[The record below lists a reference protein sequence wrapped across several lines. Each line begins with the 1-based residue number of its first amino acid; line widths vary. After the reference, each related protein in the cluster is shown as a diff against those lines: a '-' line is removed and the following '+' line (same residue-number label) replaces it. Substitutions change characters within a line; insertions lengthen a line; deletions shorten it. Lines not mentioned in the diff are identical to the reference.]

1 MGGISI
7 ATWTLDSWVAF
18 LALWPHNQSLPP
30 THMIHVPNLYKIR
43 NPLPQIFISWLQ
55 KFSIFFTVIRN
66 ERLHPNQNHITQL
79 SVNAECH
86 GMSYTYLKNCSCS
99 PTVVLYYAKYLNV
112 WEFNECS
119 CSCYKWILS
128 WHKTSATAV
137 PHSRS
142 LCQGTSSLIEQGTL
156 VFPQSC
162 TPPTDVK

>member
-30 THMIHVPNLYKIR
+30 KHMIHVPNLYKIR

-55 KFSIFFTVIRN
+55 KFSIFFY
-66 ERLHPNQNHITQL
+66 NHFFYKIVC
-79 SVNAECH
+79 VNAECH
-86 GMSYTYLKNCSCS
+86 WMSCTYLKNCSCS

-119 CSCYKWILS
+119 CSWYKWILS
-128 WHKTSATAV
+128 WHKTSTTAV
-137 PHSRS
+137 PHSCSR
-142 LCQGTSSLIEQGTL
+142 CQATNALIEEGTL
-156 VFPQSC
+156 VFPQSR
-162 TPPTDVK
+162 TPPTESSN